1 MGDNRPAVYW
11 EQVPESRGGVS
22 RVLVIRASA
31 VGTSCLWEL
40 VAAGQGVPPAPIP
53 ANLQRAFDEGNKLE
67 PVVIKMLEDD
77 YRVTFLSHQ
86 EEGELWLS
94 DDVMVRYHP
103 DGIANLGYD
112 FYSKTRPRFPR
123 EVVAE
128 LPPRTCVVEVKALSN
143 DLWQQAKRNGVQS
156 VIKEYEWQLSVMM
169 HDAGL
174 PGLWVCY
181 NKGLPPDELGN
192 REPCEDQGKLYFQY
206 EPTPRISIEEIQL
219 KASLIKVGVD
229 GEDITTSDR
238 PCGDPSHYPCRY
250 LHIRPEPEPNGADS
264 ETFLVPDDRRPD
276 VDRLIRDYVY
286 HKGQADEAVAR
297 RDEAK
302 EQILQLEGLEE
313 DHKRILTDKWRAP
326 VVRGTT
332 SYLAKDEMSEQDRRA
347 YEAIVAKYTR
357 KKSKAPFLTKIT
369 RIGE

>member
-1 MGDNRPAVYW
+1 MGDNRPPVYW
-11 EQVPESRGGVS
+11 EDHKPGS

-31 VGTSCLWEL
+31 IGCSCLWEL

-53 ANLQRAFDEGNKLE
+53 DNLQRAFDEGNELE
-67 PVVIKMLEDD
+67 PVVIKMLEEV
-77 YRVTFLSHQ
+77 YGVTFLSHQ

-94 DDVMVRYHP
+94 DDVLIRYHP
-103 DGIANLGYD
+103 DGIANIDNLGPLD
-112 FYSKTRPRFPR
+112 
-123 EVVAE
+123 E

-156 VIKEYEWQLSVMM
+156 VIKEYQWQLSVMM
-169 HDAGL
+169 HDAQL

-181 NKGLPPDELGN
+181 NKGLPPDKDGK
-192 REPCEDQGKLYFQY
+192 REPCADQGKLYFQY
-206 EPTPRISIEEIQL
+206 ESEPLVSIEEIQL

-250 LHIRPEPEPNGADS
+250 LHVRPEPEANGSDS
-264 ETFLVPDDRRPD
+264 ETFLVPDDRRAD
-276 VDRLIRDYVY
+276 VDQLIRNYVY
-286 HKGQADEAVAR
+286 HKGQADEAVSR

-313 DHKRILTDKWRAP
+313 EHKRIQTDRWRAP

-357 KKSKAPFLTKIT
+357 KKKKAPFLTKIT